1 MTELTR
7 ALKNM
12 EKKLIKL
19 NGGNMAKKKKV
30 IGKKVE
36 KKVREVMTQKQAR
49 EKMNQIKALV
59 DSGDMGVTRACR
71 EIGMPIWKYSY
82 WKNIFEEQEALDDQV
97 KEAGEILIDTSPAAV
112 RERANEILNLQREVI
127 ELRARIKGHEKK
139 VEDLKEENGKLKDAL
154 LKKLLEL

>member
-7 ALKNM
+7 VFKNM

-19 NGGNMAKKKKV
+19 NGGSMPKKKKV

-59 DSGDMGVTRACR
+59 DTGDMGVTRACR
-71 EIGMPIWKYSY
+71 EIGMPLWKYSY
-82 WKNIFEEQEALDDQV
+82 WKNIFDEQDALEDQS
-97 KEAGEILIDTSPAAV
+97 KEAGEILVDTSPAAIK
-112 RERANEILNLQREVI
+112 ERAETLESYKSQLSHERTRRLAL
-127 ELRARIKGHEKK
+127 EL
-139 VEDLKEENGKLKDAL
+139 ENGKLKDAL
-154 LKKLLEL
+154 LKKLIDL